1 MKLSLCLF
9 NKSVKIETMFQKQ
22 LKKDFS
28 KALKKLKISDKQ
40 LEFEHPANLE
50 HGDYSTNIAMR
61 VKRKDVPTPFD
72 LANQIVNSFR
82 SLGIPEYIAKIEVKS
97 PAFIN
102 IWLKNEYLSSQLEE
116 VLEEKDKYGSLA
128 TLKGKKILLE
138 HTSPNPQTTIML
150 GHLRNNFLGMSMANI
165 MEFLG
170 AKVVKD
176 CIVNDRGIHISRAL
190 WGYLVF
196 GQKRKGLK
204 KKELL
209 DFKKVKQ
216 TRIRKVI
223 KGIDWRKL
231 LQDWV
236 KKKSNWWQPNEL
248 GLKPDHTNLIWYVLG
263 TKAYNLSK
271 KSKAQVEEML
281 IEWEAE
287 NESVRQIWRQLL
299 DWSAKG
305 YEETY
310 KRVKSVHDWIWR
322 ESDHYKMGKEI
333 VKQGLKK
340 KVFRKSEG
348 AIVTNLAKHNLPDTV
363 VVKSDG
369 TALYITQ
376 DLALTKLKK
385 KKFPSDLYIWDV
397 AAEHALYF
405 KQLFTVCEQL
415 GIGKKEK
422 FFHLA
427 YALINF
433 KGGKKLST
441 RRGEVIKADEVLD
454 ELHRRALEII
464 KTSNQD
470 LRGKLTKKQLE
481 ELAETVA
488 LGAVKYS
495 LLKFSRDTT
504 IYFDI
509 DESLALEGNSGPYL
523 QYTYARCQSVLRNAE
538 KKDFVLPEKLP
549 DLESEEVA
557 LIRTIYRFSEV
568 IQEAGENFA
577 PNLLC
582 NFLFDLA
589 QKYNL
594 FYNKQ
599 PILRAEREELR
610 DFRLVLTAAVAQVIK
625 NGLHLLGIET
635 PERM

>member
-1 MKLSLCLF
+1 MTE
-9 NKSVKIETMFQKQ
+9 KIGIIFSEMSQTQ

-28 KALKKLKISDKQ
+28 KALKKLKISAKY
-40 LEFEHPANLE
+40 LEFEHPANPE
-50 HGDYSTNIAMR
+50 HGDYSTNIALR
-61 VKRKDVPTPFD
+61 VKKKEFLTPFD
-72 LANQIVNSFR
+72 LANQITNTFR
-82 SLGIPEYIAKIEVKS
+82 SLGIPEYVAKIEVKP

-102 IWLKNEYLSSQLEE
+102 IWLKNDYLSTQIEE
-116 VLEEKDKYGSLA
+116 VLEEKDSYGKL
-128 TLKGKKILLE
+128 TTFKGKKILLE

-165 MEFLG
+165 LEFLG
-170 AKVVKD
+170 AKVVRD

-190 WGYLVF
+190 YGYLVF

-209 DFKKVKQ
+209 DFKKVKETQ
-216 TRIRKVI
+216 IKKII
-223 KGIDWRKL
+223 KGADWREL
-231 LQDWV
+231 LQTWS
-236 KKKSNWWQPNEL
+236 KKKSSWWQPKEL
-248 GLKPDHTNLIWYVLG
+248 GLKPDHANLIWYVLG
-263 TKAYNLSK
+263 TRAYNLSK

-281 IEWEAE
+281 IEWEGE
-287 NESVRQIWRQLL
+287 NELVRQVWRQLL

-310 KRVKSVHDWIWR
+310 KRIGSLHDHFWY
-322 ESDHYKMGKEI
+322 ESDHYQMGKEI

-348 AIVTNLAKHNLPDTV
+348 AIVTNLAKYNLPDTV

-376 DLALTKLKK
+376 DIALTELKK

-405 KQLFTVCEQL
+405 KQLFAVCEQL
-415 GIGKKEK
+415 GIEKKEK

-454 ELHRRALEII
+454 ELHQRALEII
-464 KTSNQD
+464 KTSNQE
-470 LRGKLTKKQLE
+470 LRGKLTKRQLDQ
-481 ELAETVA
+481 LAEAVA
-488 LGAVKYS
+488 LGAIKYS

-523 QYTYARCQSVLRNAE
+523 QYTYARCQSVLRKADT
-538 KKDFVLPEKLP
+538 KDHPLPEKLP
-549 DLESEEVA
+549 QLESEEVT
-557 LIRTIYRFSEV
+557 LLRTIYKFPEV
-568 IQEAGENFA
+568 IQEAGENYA
-577 PNLLC
+577 PNLIC

-599 PILRAEREELR
+599 PILKAETEKLKN
-610 DFRLVLTAAVAQVIK
+610 FRLALTATVGQVIK

-635 PERM
+635 PKRM

>member
-1 MKLSLCLF
+1 M
-9 NKSVKIETMFQKQ
+9 VKIGIIFSEMIQDQ
-22 LKKDFS
+22 LKKDLS

-40 LEFEHPANLE
+40 LEFEHPTNPE
-50 HGDYSTNIAMR
+50 HGDYSTNVALR
-61 VKRKDVPTPFD
+61 VKKKDVPTPFD
-72 LANQIVNSFR
+72 LANKIVNTFR
-82 SLGIPEYIAKIEVKS
+82 TLGLPDYLAKIKVES
-97 PAFIN
+97 PGFIN
-102 IWLKNEYLSSQLEE
+102 IWLKNDYLSSQVEE
-116 VLEEKDKYGSLA
+116 ALREKDSFGKIA
-128 TLKGKKILLE
+128 IMKGKKILLE

-165 MEFLG
+165 LEFLG
-170 AKVVKD
+170 AKVVRD
-176 CIVNDRGIHISRAL
+176 CIVNDRGVHISRAL

-196 GQKRKGLK
+196 GQKRKGLT

-209 DFKKVKQ
+209 DFKRVKETQ
-216 TRIRKVI
+216 IKEIIRGV
-223 KGIDWRKL
+223 DWRKL
-231 LQDWV
+231 LQAWV
-236 KKKSNWWQPNEL
+236 RKKSNWWQPKEL

-263 TKAYNLSK
+263 TRAYNLSK
-271 KSKAQVEEML
+271 KAKAQVEEML

-287 NESVRQIWRQLL
+287 NELVRQIWRQLL

-310 KRVKSVHDWIWR
+310 QRIGSLHDHFWY
-322 ESDHYKMGKEI
+322 ESDHYQMGKEI

-348 AIVTNLAKHNLPDTV
+348 AVVTNLAKYNLPDTV

-405 KQLFTVCEQL
+405 KQLFSVCEQL

-433 KGGKKLST
+433 RSGKKMST
-441 RRGEVIKADEVLD
+441 RRGEVIKADDILD
-454 ELHRRALEII
+454 ELHHRALEII
-464 KTSNQD
+464 KTSNQE
-470 LRGKLTKKQLE
+470 LRGELTKKQLDQ
-481 ELAETVA
+481 LAEAVA
-488 LGAVKYS
+488 LGAIKYS

-509 DESLALEGNSGPYL
+509 DESLTLEGDSGPYL
-523 QYTYARCQSVLRNAE
+523 QYTYARCQSVLRKADTKDYLLSE
-538 KKDFVLPEKLP
+538 KMPLK
-549 DLESEEVA
+549 SEEIA
-557 LIRTIYRFSEV
+557 LLRTIYKFPEI
-568 IQEAGENFA
+568 IQEVGENYA
-577 PNLLC
+577 PNSLC

-589 QKYNL
+589 QKYNF
-594 FYNKQ
+594 FYNKL
-599 PILRAEREELR
+599 PILRAGTEELKN
-610 DFRLVLTAAVAQVIK
+610 FRLALTTATAQVIK
-625 NGLHLLGIET
+625 NGLTLLGIET